1 MNPLLKRDFQ
11 IPFAA
16 IRAEHIEA
24 GVREA
29 LGQAE
34 QDLKNLVGYVPIRNF
49 ENTLGALDEL
59 TEKLGRVVKVA
70 YHLNSVNSTPEIREA
85 FNAVVPEFSAFYAKL
100 PLNDKLWQAI
110 RSYADTSEA
119 KALTGVY
126 KRHLEKTLDDFVRNG
141 ANLPPK
147 DKARVETI
155 QTELSQLQTQFSE
168 HVLDATNAYEL
179 IVVDEEQLNGLPD
192 NAKKQA
198 RADAK
203 SHGKEGWRFGL
214 QAPSFLPFMKHVE
227 NRALRETLYRNYQNR
242 ASEGELNNKP
252 LINKILAL
260 RQELA
265 QLLGY
270 ETFADF
276 RLERN
281 MVGSGQAAL
290 DFEQTLFE
298 KTLPYWQRD
307 IDTLSDYAKT
317 LGIEELEPWDIYFVS
332 ERYRSEH
339 FDFDAERLRPYFPLN
354 KVMNGLFELCQRLFG
369 VTISEA
375 ENAQVWH
382 EDVGFYTIHDEA
394 GVHLASFYTDWFP
407 RDSKRPGAWMNAF
420 ITGGPD
426 DDGGFR
432 PHLGLMCGNFTK
444 PQDAK
449 PALLTHDEVQT
460 TFHEFGHLL
469 HHSLSRVPLRERA
482 GTSVAWD
489 FVELPSQMMENW
501 CWEREA
507 LDMFARH
514 VDTDEKIPDE
524 LFEKLTKARVFMEA
538 NAQMRQLSF
547 GTVDL
552 RLHSAYSAS
561 DGDVIE
567 YGNAVMEPFSIQP
580 HFAHNNFLNAFS
592 HIFAGGYAAG
602 YYSYKWSEVLDADAF
617 SRFKREG
624 IFNREVGRAYV
635 ESILSRGDS
644 EDPAKL
650 FEEFMGRGPDPDAL
664 LRRNLAADIPVSS

>member
-1 MNPLLKRDFQ
+1 MNPLLNRDFH
-11 IPFAA
+11 IPFDQ
-16 IRAEHIEA
+16 IRAEHIEP

-29 LGQAE
+29 LAHAE
-34 QDLKNLVGYVPIRNF
+34 QELKSLTGYVQTRTF
-49 ENTLGALDEL
+49 DNTLGALDRL
-59 TEKLGRVVKVA
+59 TEKLGRVVGTA
-70 YHLNSVNSTPEIREA
+70 YHLNSVNSTPEIRQA
-85 FNAVVPEFSAFYAKL
+85 FNAVLPEFSAFYAKL
-100 PLNDKLWQAI
+100 PLNDKLWQAV
-110 RSYADTSEA
+110 RSYADTPEA

-126 KRHLEKTLDDFVRNG
+126 QRHLEKTLDDFIRNG

-147 DKARVETI
+147 DKTRIEAI

-168 HVLDATNAYEL
+168 HVLDATNQYEL
-179 IVVDEEQLNGLPD
+179 IVVDESQLAGLPE

-198 RADAK
+198 RADAQA
-203 SHGKEGWRFGL
+203 HGKEGWRFGL
-214 QAPSFLPFMKHVE
+214 QVPSFLPFMKHIE
-227 NRALRETLYRNYQNR
+227 NRALRETMYHNYSNR
-242 ASEGELNNKP
+242 ASEGELDNKP
-252 LINKILAL
+252 LIDKILAL
-260 RQELA
+260 RRELA

-270 ETFADF
+270 DTFADF

-290 DFEQTLFE
+290 DFEQTLFD

-307 IDTLSDYAKT
+307 IETLSEYAAE
-317 LGIEELEPWDIYFVS
+317 LGIERLEPWDVRFVS

-354 KVMNGLFELCQRLFG
+354 RVMDGLFELCHKLFG
-369 VTISEA
+369 ITVTA
-375 ENAQVWH
+375 TENEHVWH
-382 EDVGFYTIHDEA
+382 EDVGFYDIHDEA
-394 GVHLASFYTDWFP
+394 GTHLASFYTDWFP

-420 ITGGPD
+420 ITGGPRE
-426 DDGGFR
+426 DGGFE

-444 PQDAK
+444 PQDGK

-469 HHSLSRVPLRERA
+469 HHSLSRVVLRERA
-482 GTSVAWD
+482 GTNVAWD
-489 FVELPSQMMENW
+489 FVELPSQLMENW

-514 VDTDEKIPDE
+514 VDTSETIPDE
-524 LFEKLTKARVFMEA
+524 LFEKMTKARIFMEA

-552 RLHSAYSAS
+552 RLHSAYAPE

-567 YGNAVMEPFSIQP
+567 YGNAVMEPFSIEP
-580 HFAHNNFLNAFS
+580 HFAHSNFLNAFS
-592 HIFAGGYAAG
+592 HIFAGAYAAG

-635 ESILSRGDS
+635 EHILSKGDS

-650 FEEFMGRGPDPDAL
+650 FEAFMGRGPDPEAL
-664 LRRNLAADIPVSS
+664 LRRNLAADLESA